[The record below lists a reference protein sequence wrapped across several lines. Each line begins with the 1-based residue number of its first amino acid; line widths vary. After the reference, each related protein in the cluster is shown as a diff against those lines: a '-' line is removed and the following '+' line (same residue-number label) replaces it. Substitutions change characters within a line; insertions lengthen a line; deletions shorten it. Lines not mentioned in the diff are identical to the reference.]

1 MNKQKTD
8 AENESEM
15 TPEAGARPAGKRR
28 VRGSTAVYQV
38 LREDIL
44 SLKCEPGSAL
54 DEVALA
60 ERFKLSRTPVREALL
75 MLASEDLVRFLPNRS
90 TIVMPH
96 NMSNSDEYMDT
107 LLLLARALT
116 RLAAIGRTQ
125 NNLQEI
131 RDRQSEYAAAL
142 ESGDN
147 EAIIAADLAFHRAV
161 SSASGNQF
169 MHNFFSLTL
178 DYGRRMMLLHYYP
191 HFDASAR
198 QSSLTEHDDIVDAL
212 ERQDP
217 DAAENAASRHVYSG
231 LRVIQKSLE
240 PRVGASISL
249 SGDTTSYKGGHANEH

>member
-1 MNKQKTD
+1 MKKQNAPDTNP
-8 AENESEM
+8 AETGQSGES
-15 TPEAGARPAGKRR
+15 RPGSKRR

-60 ERFKLSRTPVREALL
+60 QRFNLSRTPVREALL
-75 MLASEDLVRFLPNRS
+75 MLAGEDLVKFLPNRS

-116 RLAAIGRTQ
+116 RLSAVGRTEA
-125 NNLQEI
+125 NVQEI
-131 RDRQSEYAAAL
+131 KDRQSDYALAL
-142 ESGDN
+142 ETGSN

-161 SSASGNQF
+161 SSASRNQF

-178 DYGRRMMLLHYYP
+178 DYGRRMMLLHYYR
-191 HFDASAR
+191 HFDAEAR
-198 QSSLTEHDDIVDAL
+198 RASLSEHADIVDAV

-217 DAAENAASRHVYSG
+217 EAAERAASRHVYAG

-240 PRVGASISL
+240 PRVGGSVSL
-249 SGDTTSYKGGHANEH
+249 TGSATQHQGDHINEQ

>member
-1 MNKQKTD
+1 MKKQKTE
-8 AENESEM
+8 AENDREM
-15 TPEAGARPAGKRR
+15 AAGTGTRPGAKRR

-75 MLASEDLVRFLPNRS
+75 MLAGEDLVKFLPNRS

-116 RLAAIGRTQ
+116 RLAAIRRTESD
-125 NNLQEI
+125 LQEI
-131 RDRQSEYAAAL
+131 RDRQSDYAAAL
-142 ESGDN
+142 ETGGN

-191 HFDASAR
+191 HFDAGAR
-198 QSSLTEHDDIVDAL
+198 RSSLSEHEDIVDAL
-212 ERQDP
+212 ERQDA

-249 SGDTTSYKGGHANEH
+249 SGETTLYKGGRANEH

>member
-1 MNKQKTD
+1 MDNQKTD
-8 AENESEM
+8 KGKANG
-15 TPEAGARPAGKRR
+15 TRAGSKRR

-60 ERFKLSRTPVREALL
+60 ERFNLSRTPVREGLL
-75 MLASEDLVRFLPNRS
+75 MLAGEDLVKFLPNRS

-96 NMSNSDEYMDT
+96 NMSNSVEYMDT

-116 RLAAIGRTQ
+116 RLAAIGRT
-125 NNLQEI
+125 NDNLQEI
-131 RDRQSEYAAAL
+131 RDRQSDYAAAL
-142 ESGDN
+142 ETAGN

-191 HFDASAR
+191 HFAANARSASL
-198 QSSLTEHDDIVDAL
+198 SEHADIVDAL

-217 DAAENAASRHVYSG
+217 DAAEKAASRHVYSG

-240 PRVGASISL
+240 PKVGANISL
-249 SGDTTSYKGGHANEH
+249 SGDRPHDEGGHANEH